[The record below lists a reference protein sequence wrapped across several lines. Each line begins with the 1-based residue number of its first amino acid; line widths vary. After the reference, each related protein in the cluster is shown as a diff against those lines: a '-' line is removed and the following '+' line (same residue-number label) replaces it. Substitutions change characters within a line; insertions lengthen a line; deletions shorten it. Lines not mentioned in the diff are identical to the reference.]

1 MTKNWDDYDEK
12 YIKIK
17 FNSDEELPL
26 NKTIENQLT
35 TIVVRAVF
43 LDECLINYENVNY
56 DRINVS
62 EGIDI
67 NKWYE
72 TSVTKACGI
81 FHYWYYWQWWWWLW
95 IVFMVWLT
103 NERCLVLFPAG
114 TIVWDRHHCESPTRC
129 EQDEWS
135 CDNHYTTTPRLKL

>member
-56 DRINVS
+56 DRIDVS

-72 TSVTKACGI
+72 TSVSKACGI
-81 FHYWYYWQWWWWLW
+81 FHYWYYW
-95 IVFMVWLT
+95 
-103 NERCLVLFPAG
+103 
-114 TIVWDRHHCESPTRC
+114 
-129 EQDEWS
+129 
-135 CDNHYTTTPRLKL
+135 